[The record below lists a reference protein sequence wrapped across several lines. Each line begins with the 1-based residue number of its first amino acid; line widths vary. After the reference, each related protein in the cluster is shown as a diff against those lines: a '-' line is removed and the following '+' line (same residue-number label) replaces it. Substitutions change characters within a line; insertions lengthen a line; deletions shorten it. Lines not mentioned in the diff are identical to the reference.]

1 MRPGLP
7 ERGFTLVELAMAL
20 FVMALLMGTVM
31 YTLSAQNDQRMRTD
45 SLRSLD
51 EAKELLITF
60 AIVNGRL
67 PCPASTS
74 SNGFESPIGG
84 GACTNFYNGYL
95 PARTIGFQPQD
106 SSGYGIDA
114 WGNPIR
120 YAVSGVTPVNS
131 GNPTPPPVVPRI
143 CRPVNP
149 GTVPVAPHFTSKAN
163 LRANGIDCAPN
174 DLVVCASSSGTVT
187 PPFPGTPSC
196 GAATPVTN
204 QAVVAAV
211 IWSQG
216 KNFAASGYLGVKGQA
231 GDDEKANNKTPTNS
245 NHALFVAHTPAPS
258 GAAGGEFDD
267 LLVWIPAGQLYG
279 RLVAAGVLP

>member
-1 MRPGLP
+1 MQPGLP
-7 ERGFTLVELAMAL
+7 NRGFTLIELAMAL

-67 PCPASTS
+67 PCPASAA
-74 SNGFESPIGG
+74 SNGFESPLGG
-84 GACTNFYNGYL
+84 GACTNYYSGYL

-106 SSGYGIDA
+106 ASGNGLDA

-120 YAVSGVTPVNS
+120 YAVSGVVPVN
-131 GNPTPPPVVPRI
+131 GGPPPAGTPRV

-149 GTVPVAPHFTSKAN
+149 GTPPVAPHFTNKTN
-163 LRANGIDCAPN
+163 LRTNGIDCAPN
-174 DLVVCASSSGTVT
+174 DLVVCAASSGIVT
-187 PPFPGTPSC
+187 APPSC
-196 GAATPVTN
+196 NTAPSVTN
-204 QAVVAAV
+204 QNVVAAV

-216 KNFAASGYLGVKGQA
+216 KNFAASAYLGVKGQA
-231 GDDEKANNKTPTNS
+231 GDDERANNKTPANS
-245 NHALFVAHTPAPS
+245 NHAVFVAHTPAPS

>member
-1 MRPGLP
+1 MTRPDQP
-7 ERGFTLVELAMAL
+7 KRGFTLVELAMAL
-20 FVMALLMGTVM
+20 FVIALLMGTLM

-67 PCPASTS
+67 PCPASTT
-74 SNGFESPIGG
+74 SNGAEADSTGLG
-84 GACTNFYNGYL
+84 NCTSFYTGYL
-95 PARTIGFQPQD
+95 PARVIGFQPQD
-106 SSGYGIDA
+106 GSGYGLDA
-114 WGNPIR
+114 WGNRIR
-120 YAVSGVTPVNS
+120 YAISTTIPVNS
-131 GNPTPPPVVPRI
+131 ATPRVCRPLNPSNPPVVP
-143 CRPVNP
+143 
-149 GTVPVAPHFTSKAN
+149 HFTNKTN
-163 LRANGIDCAPN
+163 LRTNGIDCAPS
-174 DLVVCASSSGTVT
+174 DLVICSSSTGISPGSV
-187 PPFPGTPSC
+187 PPAC

-216 KNFAASGYLGVKGQA
+216 RNYANSAYLGVKGQA
-231 GDDEKANNKTPTNS
+231 GDDERVNNKTVANS
-245 NHALFVAHTPAPS
+245 NHPIFVAHTPAPA

-267 LLVWIPAGQLYG
+267 LLTWIPAGQLYG

>member
-1 MRPGLP
+1 MRARLSA
-7 ERGFTLVELAMAL
+7 RGFTLIELAMAL

-67 PCPASTS
+67 PCPASTAS
-74 SNGFESPIGG
+74 SGSESPAGG
-84 GACTNFYNGYL
+84 GACTNYYNGYL

-120 YAVSGVTPVNS
+120 YAVSQTVPVNS
-131 GNPTPPPVVPRI
+131 QSPRV
-143 CRPVNP
+143 CRPVSP
-149 GTVPVAPHFTSKAN
+149 TTAPVTPHFTNKAN
-163 LRANGIDCAPN
+163 LRVNGIDCAPS
-174 DLVVCASSSGTVT
+174 DLVVCAAASGIVT
-187 PPFPGTPSC
+187 APPSC
-196 GAATPVTN
+196 NTAAPVTN
-204 QAVVAAV
+204 QNLVAAV

-216 KNFAASGYLGVKGQA
+216 KNFASSGYLGVKGQA
-231 GDDEKANNKTPTNS
+231 GDDERANNKTPANS
-245 NHALFVAHTPAPS
+245 NHAVFVAHTPAPS
-258 GAAGGEFDD
+258 GAGGGEFDD

>member
-7 ERGFTLVELAMAL
+7 GRGFTLVELAMAL
-20 FVMALLMGTVM
+20 FVIALLMGTVM

-51 EAKELLITF
+51 EAKELLVTF

-67 PCPASTS
+67 PCPASTT
-74 SNGFESPIGG
+74 SNGSEDPVGG
-84 GACTNFYNGYL
+84 GACTSFYNGYL
-95 PARTIGFQPQD
+95 PARSIGFQPQD

-114 WGNPIR
+114 WGNRIR
-120 YAVSGVTPVNS
+120 YAVSQGVPVNS
-131 GNPTPPPVVPRI
+131 QSPRV
-143 CRPVNP
+143 CRPVSP
-149 GTVPVAPHFTSKAN
+149 TIPPVTPHFTNKAN

-174 DLVVCASSSGTVT
+174 DLVVCASSSGIVT
-187 PPFPGTPSC
+187 APPSC
-196 GAATPVTN
+196 NAAASVTN
-204 QAVVAAV
+204 QNVVAAM

-231 GDDEKANNKTPTNS
+231 GDDERANNKTPANS
-245 NHALFVAHTPAPS
+245 NHAVFVAHTPAPS
-258 GAAGGEFDD
+258 GAPGGEFDD
-267 LLVWIPAGQLYG
+267 LLVWIPAGQFYG

>member
-1 MRPGLP
+1 MRTRPAP
-7 ERGFTLVELAMAL
+7 RGFTLVELAMAL

-31 YTLSAQNDQRMRTD
+31 YTLTAQNDQRMRTD

-51 EAKELLITF
+51 EAKELLTTF

-67 PCPASTS
+67 PCPASTTT
-74 SNGFESPIGG
+74 NGMEADLGG
-84 GACTNFYNGYL
+84 GACSSLYVGYL
-95 PARTIGFQPQD
+95 PARAIGFQPQD

-114 WGNPIR
+114 WGNRIR
-120 YAVSGVTPVNS
+120 YAVSGAIPANS
-131 GNPTPPPVVPRI
+131 GAAPPTAIPRV
-143 CRPVNP
+143 CRPLSP
-149 GTVPVAPHFTSKAN
+149 TAPPVAPHFTNKVN
-163 LRANGIDCAPN
+163 LKTNGIDCAPN
-174 DLVVCASSSGTVT
+174 DLVICMSSTGIS
-187 PPFPGTPSC
+187 PGSVPPSC

-216 KNFAASGYLGVKGQA
+216 KNFANSRYLGVQGQA
-231 GDDEKANNKTPTNS
+231 GDDEKVNNKTVGNS
-245 NHALFVAHTPAPS
+245 NHPIFVTHPPAPA

-267 LLVWIPAGQLYG
+267 LLTWIPAGQLYG

>member
-1 MRPGLP
+1 MRARLSA
-7 ERGFTLVELAMAL
+7 RGFTLIELAMAL

-67 PCPASTS
+67 PCPASTAS
-74 SNGFESPIGG
+74 SGSESPAGG
-84 GACTNFYNGYL
+84 GACTNYYNGYL

-120 YAVSGVTPVNS
+120 YAVSQTVPVNS
-131 GNPTPPPVVPRI
+131 QSPRV
-143 CRPVNP
+143 CRPVSP
-149 GTVPVAPHFTSKAN
+149 TTAPVAPHFTNKAN
-163 LRANGIDCAPN
+163 LRANGIDCAPS
-174 DLVVCASSSGTVT
+174 DLIVCASSSGIV
-187 PPFPGTPSC
+187 PAPPSC
-196 GAATPVTN
+196 NTAPSVTN
-204 QAVVAAV
+204 LSVVAAV

-216 KNFAASGYLGVKGQA
+216 KNFAASAYLGVKGQA
-231 GDDEKANNKTPTNS
+231 GDDERANNKTPANS
-245 NHALFVAHTPAPS
+245 NHAVFVAHTPAPS

>member
-1 MRPGLP
+1 
-7 ERGFTLVELAMAL
+7 
-20 FVMALLMGTVM
+20 M

-74 SNGFESPIGG
+74 SNGAEADSPLGSGSGI
-84 GACTNFYNGYL
+84 CTSGYIGYL
-95 PARTIGFQPQD
+95 PARVIGFQPQD
-106 SSGYGIDA
+106 SSGYGLDA
-114 WGNPIR
+114 WGNRIR
-120 YAVSGVTPVNS
+120 YAVSGTIPVNS
-131 GNPTPPPVVPRI
+131 GNPAPPPIVARVCRPVNAGTPPVVP
-143 CRPVNP
+143 
-149 GTVPVAPHFTSKAN
+149 HFTNKTN
-163 LRANGIDCAPN
+163 LRTNGIDCAPS
-174 DLVVCASSSGTVT
+174 DLVICSSSSGISPGAV
-187 PPFPGTPSC
+187 PPTC
-196 GAATPVTN
+196 GGATPVTN

-216 KNFAASGYLGVKGQA
+216 KNYASSGYLGVKGQA
-231 GDDEKANNKTPTNS
+231 GDDERVNNKTVANS
-245 NHALFVAHTPAPS
+245 NHPVFVFHTPAPA

-267 LLVWIPAGQLYG
+267 LLTWIPAGQLYG